1 MSFSCRVVM
10 LVAALLLRL
19 DCGVMIEE
27 AVFSG
32 LSFLLLTSESV
43 TVAVLA
49 LDFTGVAAKT
59 VRMSSAVGLSAVAK
73 FVAGFFCKLYL
84 VFCLGEED
92 EVEVELSSSF

>member
-1 MSFSCRVVM
+1 M
-10 LVAALLLRL
+10 RL

-27 AVFSG
+27 AVFSE
-32 LSFLLLTSESV
+32 LIFLLFASELVIV
-43 TVAVLA
+43 TVLA
-49 LDFTGVAAKT
+49 LVFTGVAAKT